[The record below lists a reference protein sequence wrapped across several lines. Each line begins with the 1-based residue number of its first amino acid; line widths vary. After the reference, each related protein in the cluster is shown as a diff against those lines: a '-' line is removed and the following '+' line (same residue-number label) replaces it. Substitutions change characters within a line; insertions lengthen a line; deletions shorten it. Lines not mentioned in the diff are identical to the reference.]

1 MSPLVL
7 PGSAAAPHLAPD
19 GAWRDAML
27 TLLRVEG
34 MMCGHCTSSV
44 ETALRAVP
52 EVREVSV
59 DLESKL
65 ARVDGSAS
73 AEALIEA
80 VQSVG
85 HASEL
90 VPGTVLRV
98 EGMSN
103 DRRA

>member
-1 MSPLVL
+1 
-7 PGSAAAPHLAPD
+7 
-19 GAWRDAML
+19 ML

-103 DRRA
+103 DRPRPNAQVQRARTRTLFFFSQV